1 MQNIIAICGFKRSGK
16 STISKYLC
24 YRHGYFIQSFA
35 DPLKKAGLELGLT
48 LDETYTAKKDDPC
61 ELLGGKSPRSM
72 WNALG
77 GMLAQHYGE
86 GFLAKM
92 WERDMGFHPRICIDD
107 LRMPEELAVLKG
119 RGAKTIRV
127 YRDGCELEISRTEK
141 FIPELN
147 VDFEIYNNSSFES
160 LYEKLDLMIRVI
172 ENKNS

>member
-1 MQNIIAICGFKRSGK
+1 MQKIIAICGFKRSGK

-24 YRHGYFIQSFA
+24 EEHGYSFQSFA
-35 DPLKKAGLELGLT
+35 TPLKRAGLELGLT
-48 LDETYTAKKDDPC
+48 LDETCTAKKDEPC

-92 WERDMGFHPRICIDD
+92 WEKDMGLHPRICIDD
-107 LRMPEELAVLKG
+107 LRMPEELEILKSKN
-119 RGAKTIRV
+119 ATTIRI
-127 YRDGCELEISRTEK
+127 YRDGCELENSRTEK

-147 VDFEIYNNSSFES
+147 VDFEIYNNGSLES
-160 LYEKLDLMIRVI
+160 LYEKLDFVISVI
-172 ENKNS
+172 EGEEE